1 MRKSKR
7 MAAIVALAAALMLA
21 GGARIASAYGGD
33 YDNQGRYDDRR
44 PHSSYNDE
52 YIFATTKMISEWDVE
67 PAIKVPL
74 FPPAVVIDLVFLPAE
89 MIAGFF

>member
-1 MRKSKR
+1 MQKSR
-7 MAAIVALAAALMLA
+7 RIAAIFTLVSALVLV
-21 GGARIASAYGGD
+21 GGPRLASAYEGD
-33 YDNQGRYDDRR
+33 YDQRGGRYEERR
-44 PHSSYNDE
+44 PRSYNDE
-52 YIFATTKMISEWDVE
+52 YIFATTRMVSEWDVA

>member
-21 GGARIASAYGGD
+21 GGARIASAYGGG
-33 YDNQGRYDDRR
+33 YDNQGRYDDRHPR
-44 PHSSYNDE
+44 SYNDE

>member
-1 MRKSKR
+1 MRNSKR
-7 MAAIVALAAALMLA
+7 MAAIVVLAATVLLA

-33 YDNQGRYDDRR
+33 YDNPGRYDQRR
-44 PHSSYNDE
+44 PRSYNDE
-52 YIFATTKMISEWDVE
+52 YIFATTKMVSDWDVE